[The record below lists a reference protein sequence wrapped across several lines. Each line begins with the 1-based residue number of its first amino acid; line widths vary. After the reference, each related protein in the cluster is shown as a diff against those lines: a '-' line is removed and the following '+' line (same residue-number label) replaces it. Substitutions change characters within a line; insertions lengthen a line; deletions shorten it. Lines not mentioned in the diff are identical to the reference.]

1 MKKLITGLFLTLAL
15 GANAHAQSLD
25 AQIDL
30 ARQAH
35 NTDREALITMNQHF
49 TVAEGEA
56 FWPLYREYRALMN
69 ANGDMR
75 LALIK
80 EFAASYDTLTDE
92 QANKLL
98 LKSYDI
104 QEDRTDTRRMYALK
118 FQEVL
123 PGKKVAR
130 IMQLESKMD
139 TAIDMRLAA
148 EIPFVK

>member
-1 MKKLITGLFLTLAL
+1 MSEKGSKF
-15 GANAHAQSLD
+15 
-25 AQIDL
+25 
-30 ARQAH
+30 
-35 NTDREALITMNQHF
+35 TDREALITLNVHF

-56 FWPLYREYRALMN
+56 FWPLYREYAQLRK

-75 LALIK
+75 LALIQ

-104 QEDRTDTRRMYALK
+104 QEDLLDTQRQYALK

-123 PGKKVAR
+123 PGKKVAK
-130 IMQLESKMD
+130 IMQMESKLD
-139 TAIDMRLAA
+139 TAINMQLAA
-148 EIPFVK
+148 EIPLVK